1 MPIGYNAGGIVTPN
15 TYNWVTGMDLDKP
28 AIDSKLTEPFG
39 DQTLDGMMSMIGAE
53 KGVSALEYKHAEEKR
68 IYPKLKATNGG
79 AGGAGEAVTFTLV
92 ADAQQTIN
100 NSSPYLVSTPA
111 NPVAGKNVVVPRK
124 GETLMIKPVTGLAT
138 VDNSIYATV
147 TDVNAATGT
156 FVAIPL
162 DAGDIIPSMAAA
174 QEIIIIGNANG
185 EGSIAVAGRQVEVE
199 YKTNQ
204 LQTFRGGTE
213 VTGDARNIVTW
224 QEFTGKNGEKGH
236 VNYLHG
242 EAAEYKNFK
251 SQMELTFLLGKPLTN
266 STLANS
272 DYFGTEHPVSM
283 TKGLI
288 PSILDEGNVS
298 NYSATTGWDKQK
310 AQALVETLDKQKGD
324 KKNMIC
330 PGISLSMQIDDT
342 LADYRTSGSITYGN
356 YTFDE
361 NAKANFQFDAFNFGG
376 YEFGKKVFN
385 TFNDLQSL
393 GAEGYGFPNEAM
405 VIPMGMTMDKMDNA
419 KTQYLRTRFL
429 EDPRSGARDRRSS
442 IIDKFQVNGQDT
454 FQVNYIDKKGLET
467 FALNKFAY
475 IKQA

>member
-79 AGGAGEAVTFTLV
+79 AGGAGAAVTFTLV

-213 VTGDARNIVTW
+213 VTGDARSIVTW

-376 YEFGKKVFN
+376 YEFGKKVFD

-405 VIPMGMTMDKMDNA
+405 VIPMGMTMDKMDNV

>member
-68 IYPKLKATNGG
+68 IYPKLKATNAG
-79 AGGAGEAVTFTLV
+79 AGADGVAVTFTLV
-92 ADAQQTIN
+92 ADAKKTIN
-100 NSSPYLVSTPA
+100 NSSPYD
-111 NPVAGKNVVVPRK
+111 VAATGKQVVVPRA
-124 GETLMIKPVTGLAT
+124 GETLMIKPATGLAT

-147 TDVNAATGT
+147 TAVDAGAGT
-156 FVAIPL
+156 FIAIPL
-162 DAGDIIPSMAAA
+162 DATDAIPNMATA

-185 EGSIAVAGRQVEVE
+185 EGSVAVAGRQVEVE

-266 STLANS
+266 VGLANS
-272 DYFGTEHPVSM
+272 AFFGTEHPVSM

-361 NAKANFQFDAFNFGG
+361 NAKANAFNFGG
-376 YEFGKKVFN
+376 YEFGKKVFD

-405 VIPMGMTMDKMDNA
+405 VIPMGMTMDKMDNV

-442 IIDKFQVNGQDT
+442 IIDKFQVDGQDT

>member
-1 MPIGYNAGGIVTPN
+1 MPIGYNEGGYVTPN

-79 AGGAGEAVTFTLV
+79 AGGAGAAVTFTLV
-92 ADAQQTIN
+92 ADAKQTIN
-100 NSSPYLVSTPA
+100 NSSPYDVA
-111 NPVAGKNVVVPRK
+111 AAGKQVVVPRA
-124 GETLMIKPVTGLAT
+124 GETLMIKPATGLAT

-147 TDVNAATGT
+147 TTVDVLNGT
-156 FVAIPL
+156 FAAQPL
-162 DAGDIIPSMAAA
+162 DIGDVIPNMAAP

-185 EGSIAVAGRQVEVE
+185 EGSVAVAGRQVEVE

-266 STLANS
+266 VGLANS
-272 DYFGTEHPVSM
+272 AFFGTEHPVSM

-376 YEFGKKVFN
+376 YEFGKKVFD

-442 IIDKFQVNGQDT
+442 IIDKFQVDGQDT

>member
-1 MPIGYNAGGIVTPN
+1 MPIGYNEGGYVTPN

-79 AGGAGEAVTFTLV
+79 ADGVAVTFTLV
-92 ADAQQTIN
+92 ADAKKTIN
-100 NSSPYLVSTPA
+100 NSSPYD
-111 NPVAGKNVVVPRK
+111 VAATGKQVVVPRA
-124 GETLMIKPVTGLAT
+124 GETLMIKPATGLAT

-147 TDVNAATGT
+147 TSVNAAAGT
-156 FVAIPL
+156 FAAQPL
-162 DAGDIIPSMAAA
+162 DVGDSIPNMAAA

-185 EGSIAVAGRQVEVE
+185 EGSVAVAGRQVEVE

-266 STLANS
+266 VGLANS
-272 DYFGTEHPVSM
+272 AFFGTEHPVSM

-376 YEFGKKVFN
+376 YEFGKKVFD

-405 VIPMGMTMDKMDNA
+405 VIPMGMTMDKIDNA

-442 IIDKFQVNGQDT
+442 IIDKFQVDGQDT

>member
-68 IYPKLKATNGG
+68 IYPKLKATNAG
-79 AGGAGEAVTFTLV
+79 AGADGAAVTFTLE
-92 ADAQQTIN
+92 ADAKQTIN
-100 NSSPYLVSTPA
+100 NSSPYD
-111 NPVAGKNVVVPRK
+111 VAATGKQVVVPRA
-124 GETLMIKPVTGLAT
+124 GETLMIKPATGLAT

-147 TDVNAATGT
+147 TSVNAAAGT
-156 FVAIPL
+156 FAAQPLDVNDAIPN
-162 DAGDIIPSMAAA
+162 MAAA

-185 EGSIAVAGRQVEVE
+185 EGSVAVAGRQVEVE

-266 STLANS
+266 VGLANS
-272 DYFGTEHPVSM
+272 AFFGTEHPVSM

-405 VIPMGMTMDKMDNA
+405 VIPMGMTMDKIDNA

-442 IIDKFQVNGQDT
+442 IIDKFQVDGQDT

>member
-1 MPIGYNAGGIVTPN
+1 MPIGYNEGGYVTPN

-28 AIDSKLTEPFG
+28 AIDSELTEPFG

-68 IYPKLKATNGG
+68 IYPKLKATNAG

-92 ADAQQTIN
+92 AEATKTIAN
-100 NSSPYLVSTPA
+100 VSPYD
-111 NPVAGKNVVVPRK
+111 VAATGKDVVVPRA
-124 GETLMIKPVTGLAT
+124 GETLMIKPATGLAT

-147 TDVNAATGT
+147 TSVDAGAGT

-162 DAGDIIPSMAAA
+162 DSGDIIPSIAAA
-174 QEIIIIGNANG
+174 QEIIIVGNANG
-185 EGSIAVAGRQVEVE
+185 EGSVAVAGRQVEVE

-266 STLANS
+266 TVLANDDS
-272 DYFGTEHPVSM
+272 FFGTEHPVSM

-288 PSILDEGNVS
+288 PSILDEGNIS
-298 NYSATTGWDKQK
+298 NYAALTGWDKQDAK
-310 AQALVETLDKQKGD
+310 ALVETLDKQKGD

-342 LADYRTSGSITYGN
+342 LADYRNSGSIVYGN
-356 YTFDE
+356 FTFDQ

-393 GAEGYGFPNEAM
+393 GADGYGFPNEAM
-405 VIPMGMTMDKMDNA
+405 VIPMGMTMDKIDNV

-429 EDPRSGARDRRSS
+429 EDPRTGARDRRSS
-442 IIDKFQVNGQDT
+442 IIDKFQVNGTDT

-467 FALNKFAY
+467 FCLNKFAY

>member
-79 AGGAGEAVTFTLV
+79 AGGAGAAVTFTLV

>member
-28 AIDSKLTEPFG
+28 AIDSELTEPFG
-39 DQTLDGMMSMIGAE
+39 DQTLGCMMSLIGAE

-68 IYPKLKATNGG
+68 IYPKLKATNAVGG
-79 AGGAGEAVTFTLV
+79 EGAAVTFTLV
-92 ADAQQTIN
+92 AEAKQTIGN
-100 NSSPYLVSTPA
+100 VSPYDTAA
-111 NPVAGKNVVVPRK
+111 NGKQVVVPRA
-124 GETLMIKPVTGLAT
+124 GETLMIKPATGLAT

-147 TDVNAATGT
+147 TSVNAAAGT

-162 DAGDIIPSMAAA
+162 DSADAIPAAA
-174 QEIIIIGNANG
+174 AGREIIIIGNANG
-185 EGSIAVAGRQVEVE
+185 EGSVAVAGRQVEVE

-213 VTGDARNIVTW
+213 VTGDARNIVTY

-251 SQMELTFLLGKPLTN
+251 TQMELTFLLGKPLTN
-266 STLANS
+266 TALANDS
-272 DYFGTEHPVSM
+272 YFGTSHPVSM

-342 LADYRTSGSITYGN
+342 LADYRNSGSITYGN
-356 YTFDE
+356 FTFDE

-393 GAEGYGFPNEAM
+393 GADGYGFPNEAM
-405 VIPMGMTMDKMDNA
+405 VIPMGMTMDKIDNA

-429 EDPRSGARDRRSS
+429 EDPISGARDRRSS
-442 IIDKFQVNGQDT
+442 IIDKFQVNGEDV
-454 FQVNYIDKKGLET
+454 FQVNYIDKRGLET

>member
-28 AIDSKLTEPFG
+28 AIDSELTEPFG
-39 DQTLDGMMSMIGAE
+39 DQTLGCMMSLIGAE

-68 IYPKLKATNGG
+68 IYPKLKATNVVGLAG
-79 AGGAGEAVTFTLV
+79 AAVTFTLV
-92 ADAQQTIN
+92 AEAKQTIGN
-100 NSSPYLVSTPA
+100 VSPYDTA
-111 NPVAGKNVVVPRK
+111 ATGKNVVVPRR
-124 GETLMIKPVTGLAT
+124 GETLMIKPATGLAT

-147 TDVNAATGT
+147 TSVDIVNGK
-156 FVAIPL
+156 FVAVPL
-162 DAGDIIPSMAAA
+162 DTADTIPAAA
-174 QEIIIIGNANG
+174 AGREIIIIGNANG
-185 EGSIAVAGRQVEVE
+185 EGSVAVAGRQVEVE

-213 VTGDARNIVTW
+213 VTGDARNIVTY

-251 SQMELTFLLGKPLTN
+251 TQMELTFLLGKPLTN
-266 STLANS
+266 TVLAN
-272 DYFGTEHPVSM
+272 DTYFGASHPVSM

-342 LADYRTSGSITYGN
+342 LADYRNSGSITYGN
-356 YTFDE
+356 FTFDE

-393 GAEGYGFPNEAM
+393 GADGYGFPNEAM
-405 VIPMGMTMDKMDNA
+405 VIPMGMTMDKIDNA

-429 EDPRSGARDRRSS
+429 EDPISGARDRRSS
-442 IIDKFQVNGQDT
+442 IIDKFQVNGEDV
-454 FQVNYIDKKGLET
+454 FQVNYIDKRGLET